1 MFKFGKTSLERR
13 AGVDYRLIEISD
25 RALEITVIDFGIPE
39 HGGLRTAEEQLQLF
53 LRSASKA
60 DGTRFLSKHQSGLA
74 LDFYAYVDGK
84 ASWHPGHLA
93 MVAAAHLQAARE
105 FGYKLTWGG
114 FWKPWKITDGIPH
127 GWDSGHVQLE
137 D

>member
-13 AGVDYRLIEISD
+13 AGVDSRLIEISD
-25 RALEITVIDFGIPE
+25 RALEISVIDFGIPE

-114 FWKPWKITDGIPH
+114 LWKPWKITDGIPH